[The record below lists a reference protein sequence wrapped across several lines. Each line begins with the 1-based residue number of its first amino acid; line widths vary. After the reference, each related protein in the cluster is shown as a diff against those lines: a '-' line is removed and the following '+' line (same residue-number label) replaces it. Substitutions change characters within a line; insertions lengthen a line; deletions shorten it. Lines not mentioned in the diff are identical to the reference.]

1 MSSKHDP
8 ERQNEDPIGR
18 RGFFTEGFRH
28 MLRPIANLVERRI
41 EEIRPSFTERRDTSS
56 ASIDARY
63 WEAPPLSEHQDGDAR
78 YLRPP
83 GALPEE
89 EFLSTCT
96 TSGRCVEACPIAAIR
111 PAWSGDPRLDRK
123 PVIEARLQACVVC
136 EDLACMQVCPSGALE
151 PRPREEIRM
160 GTAVVDLDT
169 CVRSQGEDC
178 QICVDKCP
186 IGPRAIDVPEL
197 GGEIVVNA
205 EACVGC
211 GVCEMYC
218 PTDPRAITV
227 EPREPISG

>member
-1 MSSKHDP
+1 
-8 ERQNEDPIGR
+8 
-18 RGFFTEGFRH
+18 
-28 MLRPIANLVERRI
+28 MLRPLANLVERRL
-41 EEIRPSFTERRDTSS
+41 EEIRSAAPERRYSS
-56 ASIDARY
+56 SSPVDARY
-63 WEAPPLSEHQDGDAR
+63 WEAPPYGENQSGEAR

-89 EFLSTCT
+89 QFLSTCT

-111 PAWSGDPRLDRK
+111 PAWSSDPAHDRK

-136 EDLACMQVCPSGALE
+136 DDLACMQVCPSGALE
-151 PRPREEIRM
+151 PLPRDEIRM
-160 GTAVVDLDT
+160 GTAVVDRDV

-186 IGPRAIDVPEL
+186 IGPRAIDIPEL
-197 GGEIVVNA
+197 GGEVVVSP

-218 PTDPRAITV
+218 PTDPKAIVV
-227 EPREPISG
+227 EAREPIGD